1 MAGGQWPD
9 FKRENTMQLEW
20 LEDFVELARTR
31 SLSRAA
37 ENRCVTHPAF
47 GRRIRALEEWVGTPL
62 IERKQPLSL
71 TPCGLLFLDAATQSL
86 ELLGT
91 VRAQFKNDTLS
102 RDEPVRIATGRTLAC
117 DFFPDWYESLH
128 PKLGSFAVSL
138 LTSGAQEAISRLS
151 AGEVDLLLSFSSPLT
166 QTLLD
171 PEHFDSRVL
180 AKEELLPVS
189 APSAPGQPQLQI
201 LADSNALPIPWLAF
215 SPTLTLRSVL
225 ARHLDRLPQRLALR
239 MVYQADSYDAILEMA
254 KRGRGLAW
262 LPRMVV
268 NDALASGELL
278 MAGGAEFCVSFDVSL
293 HRLRA
298 NRSEMVMRIWT
309 ALTPSTTQ

>member
-1 MAGGQWPD
+1 
-9 FKRENTMQLEW
+9 MQLEW
-20 LEDFVELARTR
+20 LEDFIELARTR

-71 TPCGLLFLDAATQSL
+71 TPCGVVFLDAATQSL
-86 ELLGT
+86 GLLT
-91 VRAQFKNDTLS
+91 AVRAQFQAGTLS

-117 DFFPDWYESLH
+117 DFFPDWYESLNQ
-128 PKLGSFAVSL
+128 KFGSFPVSL
-138 LTSGAQEAISRLS
+138 VTSGAQEAISKLS

-166 QTLLD
+166 QTLID
-171 PEHFDSRVL
+171 PERFDSLVL
-180 AKEELLPVS
+180 ANEELLPVS
-189 APSAPGQPQLQI
+189 APDAQGQPRQQI
-201 LADSNALPIPWLAF
+201 SANSNALTIPWLAF
-215 SPTLTLRSVL
+215 SPTLALRGVL
-225 ARHLDRLPQRLALR
+225 AQHLERMPQRLALR

-254 KRGRGLAW
+254 KRGKGLAW

-268 NDALASGELL
+268 RSALESGELL
-278 MAGGAEFCVSFDVSL
+278 IAGSAEFCVGFDVSL

-298 NRSEMVMRIWT
+298 NQSEWVMKIWNG
-309 ALTPSTTQ
+309 LMPIN

>member
-1 MAGGQWPD
+1 
-9 FKRENTMQLEW
+9 MQLEW
-20 LEDFVELARTR
+20 LEDFIELARTR

-71 TPCGLLFLDAATQSL
+71 TPCGVLFLDAATQSL
-86 ELLGT
+86 QLLT
-91 VRAQFKNDTLS
+91 AVRAQFKGTTLS
-102 RDEPVRIATGRTLAC
+102 RDEPVRIATGRTLAS

-128 PKLGSFAVSL
+128 PCLGNFAVSL
-138 LTSGAQEAISRLS
+138 VTSGAQEAISKLS

-171 PEHFDSRVL
+171 PERFDSRVL

-189 APSAPGQPQLQI
+189 APDAKGQPRQQI
-201 LADSNALPIPWLAF
+201 GTAPCAPSIPWLAF
-215 SPTLTLRSVL
+215 SASLALRGVL
-225 ARHLDRLPQRLALR
+225 AQHLERLPQHLALR

-268 NDALASGELL
+268 RDALASGELL
-278 MAGGAEFCVSFDVSL
+278 IAGGPEFCVAFDVSL

-298 NRSEMVMRIWT
+298 NQSEMVMKIWEG
-309 ALTPSTTQ
+309 L

>member
-1 MAGGQWPD
+1 
-9 FKRENTMQLEW
+9 MQLEW
-20 LEDFVELARTR
+20 LEDFIELTRTR

-62 IERKQPLSL
+62 IERTQPVSL
-71 TPCGLLFLDAATQSL
+71 TPCGALFLDAATQSL
-86 ELLGT
+86 ELLT
-91 VRAQFKNDTLS
+91 AVRAQFKGGPLS

-128 PKLGSFAVSL
+128 PQLGSFAVSL

-166 QTLLD
+166 QSLID
-171 PEHFDSRVL
+171 PQRFDSRVL
-180 AKEELLPVS
+180 AKEQLLPVS
-189 APSAPGQPQLQI
+189 APDAQGQPRQQI
-201 LADSNALPIPWLAF
+201 AAGSNALSIPWLAF
-215 SPTLTLRSVL
+215 SPSLALRGVL
-225 ARHLDRLPQRLALR
+225 AQHLERLPQRLALR

-254 KRGRGLAW
+254 KRGKGLAW
-262 LPRMVV
+262 LPQMVV

-278 MAGGAEFCVSFDVSL
+278 IAGGAEFCVSFDVSL
-293 HRLRA
+293 HRLRD
-298 NRSEMVMRIWT
+298 NQSEMVMKIWE
-309 ALTPSTTQ
+309 ALAAFETLPPSS